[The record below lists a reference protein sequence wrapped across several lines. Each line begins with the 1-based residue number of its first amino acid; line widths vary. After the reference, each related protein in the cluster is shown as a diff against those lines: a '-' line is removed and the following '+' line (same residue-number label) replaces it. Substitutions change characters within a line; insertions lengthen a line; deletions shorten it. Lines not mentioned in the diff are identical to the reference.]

1 MYCRENAEELQAR
14 FILFS
19 LIKFDR
25 IYGKAPNAEI
35 STSASSGKKWNWT
48 QEWQFKANFILLN
61 SNTPIMIYK
70 YILPANLERRK
81 EGKKKKGREGGR
93 KEGWMEEGSKRR
105 ENNGIKG
112 KKREKNIKKRRA

>member
-1 MYCRENAEELQAR
+1 MQAR

-61 SNTPIMIYK
+61 SNTPIRIYK

-81 EGKKKKGREGGR
+81 EGRKEEERERGR
-93 KEGWMEEGSKRR
+93 KEGRLDGRR
-105 ENNGIKG
+105 V
-112 KKREKNIKKRRA
+112 